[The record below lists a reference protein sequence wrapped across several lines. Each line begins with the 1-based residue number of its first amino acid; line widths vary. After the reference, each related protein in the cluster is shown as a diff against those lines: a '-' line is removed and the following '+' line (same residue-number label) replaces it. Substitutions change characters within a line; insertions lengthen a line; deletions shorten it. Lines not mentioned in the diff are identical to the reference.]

1 MKKKHIIWGCSGIGC
16 LSIIMVVLFIC
27 FYFWYV
33 AKAFD
38 DLGNPDVRRTYF
50 DNPTKIEEAI
60 GIRLPD
66 FTIKEYRPGTV
77 DFTCDFADSLIIEF
91 SERIPES
98 IFNTFEQEANKMG
111 KPIGED
117 FYRKSITVDSVGL
130 RYSNLHLFGH
140 EEFIDITLWRDSLN
154 GIIVYGKW

>member
-1 MKKKHIIWGCSGIGC
+1 
-16 LSIIMVVLFIC
+16 
-27 FYFWYV
+27 
-33 AKAFD
+33 
-38 DLGNPDVRRTYF
+38 
-50 DNPTKIEEAI
+50 
-60 GIRLPD
+60 
-66 FTIKEYRPGTV
+66 
-77 DFTCDFADSLIIEF
+77 
-91 SERIPES
+91 
-98 IFNTFEQEANKMG
+98 MG